1 MVPTVTGQVDS
12 YTIVPVNLP
21 AGLTFNTTTG
31 VISGTPTA
39 LSDPTLYTITAINT
53 TGQVVATTSFSVVIP
68 PPTNLSYQTPWVF
81 TEGTAIPT
89 LSPTVTGA
97 VSRYTVTTLPP
108 GLSINATTGLINGTP
123 TAARPQAIYTVTAE
137 NSTGFTTFDMDITV
151 RIAAPSG
158 LSYFSPNIFEERVSI
173 PDLLPTVNGVV
184 ANYTVNPTLPAG
196 LGIDPASGRISG
208 TPTLVNPATNY
219 TITASNSTGST
230 GATTN
235 ITVLIARPQI
245 SYTTP
250 NVYYETVAIT
260 PLVPNKFGTV
270 VNSFTISPGLPAGLN
285 FDNSTGIISG
295 ASNIQIPRT
304 TFTITGTNS
313 TNIGSTTVDITVT
326 IPPPTNLTYIN
337 PPSYFTGTAISTLT
351 PTVTGFVAGYSIDK
365 T

>member
-1 MVPTVTGQVDS
+1 MEAYLNSFKSKSAPYFGATVGR
-12 YTIVPVNLP
+12 Y
-21 AGLTFNTTTG
+21 AGRINNSTFSLNG
-31 VISGTPTA
+31 KSIDLNNNNNGHSLHGGN
-39 LSDPTLYTITAINT
+39 I
-53 TGQVVATTSFSVVIP
+53 GFSQRIWKVKKI
-68 PPTNLSYQTPWVF
+68 
-81 TEGTAIPT
+81 TEGINPSIT
-89 LSPTVTGA
+89 LT
-97 VSRYTVTTLPP
+97 
-108 GLSINATTGLINGTP
+108 
-123 TAARPQAIYTVTAE
+123 
-137 NSTGFTTFDMDITV
+137 
-151 RIAAPSG
+151 
-158 LSYFSPNIFEERVSI
+158 YFSPNIFEERVSI

-208 TPTLVNPATNY
+208 TPTLANPATNY

-313 TNIGSTTVDITVT
+313 TNTGSTTVDITVT

-365 T
+365 QLPNGLNFNTSTGAITGTPT